1 MKLKITGQF
10 FNGTPYVAVIPKESL
25 TTIEAQALLD
35 GETWKLNT
43 STSDGIGLD
52 TDNLNAELFDDEII
66 PDAEISRFKII
77 LYRADILADI
87 ESYMATKNGETAIWW
102 NNVKSISY
110 YHIKVQEAIS
120 DLSGDGL
127 TAEIVKGFFRQ
138 AQEIE

>member
-1 MKLKITGQF
+1 MKIKITGQF

-25 TTIEAQALLD
+25 TTVEAQALLD
-35 GETWKLNT
+35 SETWKLNT

-52 TDNLNAELFDDEII
+52 TDNLTAELFDDEII
-66 PDAEISRFKII
+66 EDAEISRFKIV
-77 LYRADILADI
+77 LYRSGILSGI

-110 YHIKVQEAIS
+110 YHSNVQEAIN
-120 DLSGDGL
+120 DLDL
-127 TAEIVKGFFRQ
+127 DIETVKNFFRQ

>member
-1 MKLKITGQF
+1 MKIKIIGQF

-25 TTIEAQALLD
+25 TTVEAQALLD

-52 TDNLNAELFDDEII
+52 TDNLTAELFDDEII
-66 PDAEISRFKII
+66 PDAEISRFKIV
-77 LYRADILADI
+77 LYRSGILAGI
-87 ESYMATKNGETAIWW
+87 ESYMAGKNGETAIWW

-110 YHIKVQEAIS
+110 YHSKVQEAIN
-120 DLSGDGL
+120 DLDL
-127 TAEIVKGFFRQ
+127 DIETVKNFFRQ